1 MTLVA
6 SCEKHAP
13 KELLNFLKEVIKPSR
28 KMKNSHKIKEYK
40 TRSQEIKL
48 AILSSMIYSILVLE
62 LWYKYC
68 TVIVDIT

>member
-1 MTLVA
+1 
-6 SCEKHAP
+6 
-13 KELLNFLKEVIKPSR
+13 
-28 KMKNSHKIKEYK
+28 MKNSHKIKEYK